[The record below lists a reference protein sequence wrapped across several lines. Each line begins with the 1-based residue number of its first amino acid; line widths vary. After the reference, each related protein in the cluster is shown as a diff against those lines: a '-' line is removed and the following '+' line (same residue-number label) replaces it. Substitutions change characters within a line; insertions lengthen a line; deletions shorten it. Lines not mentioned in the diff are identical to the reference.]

1 MGDILAK
8 PRFFAAAT
16 AVFVVFAF
24 TVLPAKAADAALYT
38 PPGASFDTSLFY
50 TPAQAIERAFS
61 YGEEGRAAYIFDRW
75 TFDLAFPLVYGIFML
90 SAWAFSIKRLASGA
104 GQAKPAYSWLLVPA
118 LGIAFDFVENT
129 AVTLLMLGVGSSGL
143 ESAAR
148 GGALGG
154 VALGTTLGAS
164 PWLQAAAVGSSA
176 ATALKWLF
184 VSAGFA
190 GALTLPLA
198 AGIAALARGRRGA
211 RPKGRG
217 PSSS

>member
-75 TFDLAFPLVYGIFML
+75 TFDLAFPLVYGVFML
-90 SAWAFSIKRLASGA
+90 SAWAFSIKRLVSGA

-148 GGALGG
+148 GGALG
-154 VALGTTLGAS
+154 ATLGVS
-164 PWLQAAAVGSSA
+164 PWLQAAAVGASA

-184 VSAGFA
+184 VAAGFA

-211 RPKGRG
+211 RPKGRSPG
-217 PSSS
+217 SS